1 MGLDSPMR
9 VYLDN
14 CMFNR
19 PFDDQ
24 GYIRI
29 RLETEA
35 KLFIQDN
42 IKNNELELIWS
53 YILEIENFH
62 NPHDERKNTI
72 IMWKKLASLD
82 ISESPELLVHAG
94 ALAKFGAKTKDALHV
109 AAAIEGK
116 ADYFLTTDD
125 KLLVA
130 VKKSKMIK
138 ALNPIDYIKV
148 LEK

>member
-1 MGLDSPMR
+1 MR

-24 GYIRI
+24 SYIRI

-35 KLFIQDN
+35 KLFIQDK

-53 YILEIENFH
+53 YILEVENFH
-62 NPHDERKNTI
+62 NPHDERRNTI
-72 IMWKKLASLD
+72 IKWKKLASLD
-82 ISESPELLVHAG
+82 ITETPELLAHAR
-94 ALAKFGAKTKDALHV
+94 ALAEFGAKTKDALHV

-116 ADYFLTTDD
+116 ADYFFTTDD
-125 KLLVA
+125 KLLSA
-130 VKKSKMIK
+130 VKRSNIIQG
-138 ALNPIDYIKV
+138 LNPVDYIKV
-148 LEK
+148 LEE